1 MSRWVVPLTA
11 WTEVEVEAESKEEA
25 VLKAEN
31 EINASDFDGIEVTDQ
46 TIQNLDD
53 GIYYVVKRQRNGKSS
68 T

>member
-25 VLKAEN
+25 VKKAEN
-31 EINASDFDGIEVTDQ
+31 EVIMGDFDGIEVTDQ

-53 GIYYVVKRQRNGKSS
+53 GIYYVVKR
-68 T
+68 